1 MKVALLSPLPPPAGG
16 IAAWTTEAVSFFSE
30 NAIEV
35 RVINNAVVGKRRQ
48 NFTAKTTL
56 FDEISRTHNI
66 LRSLKWTLKAF
77 QPDVLHLNTS
87 CGALGMYR
95 DLLCVHMAKKR
106 RVPCVL
112 HCHCDVQNEVRNL
125 LNLHVFRRIVQAA
138 DVTFVLNERA
148 LRFTEPLAPGKV
160 LKTAN
165 FIAPRTDAAQKE
177 VSPEIRRVVFVG
189 HVRRSKGCFEIIEAA
204 KQCLEVEFILVG
216 PIDREIMA
224 VPCPENVIL
233 TGEKPRNEVQ
243 VYLESADVFL
253 FPSYSEGF
261 SRALLEAM
269 QCGLPVITTDVGANA
284 EMLGETG
291 SILVPVGDANAIIK
305 ALSTLQDPKLREKM
319 SMRNQEKVENCYL
332 REPVMRQILCAYEAV
347 LKESSP

>member
-16 IAAWTTEAVSFFSE
+16 IAAWTKEAVAFFSE
-30 NAIEV
+30 NDMEV

-56 FDEISRTHNI
+56 FDEISRTRSI
-66 LRSLKWTLKAF
+66 LRSLKRTLKVF
-77 QPDVLHLNTS
+77 QPDILHLNTS
-87 CGALGMYR
+87 CGAFGMYR
-95 DLLCVHMAKKR
+95 DLLCMRMAKKR

-125 LNLHVFRRIVQAA
+125 LNLRVFRRMVQEA
-138 DVTFVLNERA
+138 DVTLVLNEHA
-148 LRFTEPLAPGKV
+148 LRLTEPLAPDKV

-165 FIAPRTDAAQKE
+165 FIAPRVSAMRKE
-177 VSPEIRRVVFVG
+177 VSPEIHRAVFVG

-204 KQCLEVEFILVG
+204 RRCPEVEFILVG
-216 PIDREIMA
+216 PIDREIIA
-224 VPCPENVIL
+224 VLRPENVIL
-233 TGEKPRNEVQ
+233 TGEKPRYEVQ
-243 VYLESADVFL
+243 TYLENADVFL

-269 QCGLPVITTDVGANA
+269 QCGLPVIATDVGANA

-291 SILVPVGDANAIIK
+291 GILVPVGDANAIVK

-319 SMRNQEKVENCYL
+319 AERNREKVENCYL

-347 LKESSP
+347 LKERSP